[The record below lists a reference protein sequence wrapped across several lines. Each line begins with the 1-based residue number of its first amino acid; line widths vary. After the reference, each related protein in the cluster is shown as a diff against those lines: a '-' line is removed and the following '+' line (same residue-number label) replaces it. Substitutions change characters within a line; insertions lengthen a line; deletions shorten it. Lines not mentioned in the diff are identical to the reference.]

1 MEMIYIL
8 GLVLGLAVLILM
20 GFKGWGMVPTSI
32 VASLVVIITNR
43 MDLWEAISQHYGT
56 FMKNYAGS
64 YFLMLF
70 WAPCS
75 ALSWAVA
82 VWPKPSPVRLW
93 TCWAPSGPF
102 WWSSSFRP
110 SCPTAA

>member
-43 MDLWEAISQHYGT
+43 MDLSGGHQ
-56 FMKNYAGS
+56 
-64 YFLMLF
+64 
-70 WAPCS
+70 P
-75 ALSWAVA
+75 ALRHLYEKLRRQLSDALL
-82 VWPKPSPVRLW
+82 PGHPVRRYHGQQRCGQGHRL
-93 TCWAPSGPF
+93 
-102 WWSSSFRP
+102 
-110 SCPTAA
+110 